1 MTEPG
6 KTGYHVPKE
15 PTQPTEDRMR
25 QATGL
30 ELSKWAHDANCFET
44 KEAAQELAERIA
56 KRKMSEA
63 TMSNDN
69 AAKYLEQS
77 IRSPDGSLGGRQV
90 HREQNHQTSV
100 VNLRPVAVCRGVA
113 DAYGRCYQIDW
124 WVRGNFGDL
133 RNSKLIHATPRVDRS
148 AGCPWTTSGC
158 CCRARRRLP
167 SGLPP
172 TATCKARLV

>member
-63 TMSNDN
+63 DRQAAIAADQQRPFERPERIRNNPFDPRTEVSAD
-69 AAKYLEQS
+69 AKYTASRIIKHLWL
-77 IRSPDGSLGGRQV
+77 IFVLLPF
-90 HREQNHQTSV
+90 
-100 VNLRPVAVCRGVA
+100 VAALLMLMVGV
-113 DAYGRCYQIDW
+113 I
-124 WVRGNFGDL
+124 
-133 RNSKLIHATPRVDRS
+133 K
-148 AGCPWTTSGC
+148 
-158 CCRARRRLP
+158 
-167 SGLPP
+167 
-172 TATCKARLV
+172 

>member
-44 KEAAQELAERIA
+44 NEAAQELAERIA

-69 AAKYLEQS
+69 AAKYLEAERIAKRKMSEADRQAAIAADQQRPFERPER
-77 IRSPDGSLGGRQV
+77 IRNNPFDPRTEVS
-90 HREQNHQTSV
+90 
-100 VNLRPVAVCRGVA
+100 A
-113 DAYGRCYQIDW
+113 DAKYTASRIIKHLW
-124 WVRGNFGDL
+124 
-133 RNSKLIHATPRVDRS
+133 LIFVL
-148 AGCPWTTSGC
+148 
-158 CCRARRRLP
+158 LP
-167 SGLPP
+167 FVAALLMLMVGVI
-172 TATCKARLV
+172 K

>member
-63 TMSNDN
+63 DRQAAIAADQQRPFERPERIRNNPFDPRTEVSAD
-69 AAKYLEQS
+69 AKYTASRIIKHLWL
-77 IRSPDGSLGGRQV
+77 IFVLFPF
-90 HREQNHQTSV
+90 
-100 VNLRPVAVCRGVA
+100 VAALLMLMVGV
-113 DAYGRCYQIDW
+113 I
-124 WVRGNFGDL
+124 
-133 RNSKLIHATPRVDRS
+133 K
-148 AGCPWTTSGC
+148 
-158 CCRARRRLP
+158 
-167 SGLPP
+167 
-172 TATCKARLV
+172 